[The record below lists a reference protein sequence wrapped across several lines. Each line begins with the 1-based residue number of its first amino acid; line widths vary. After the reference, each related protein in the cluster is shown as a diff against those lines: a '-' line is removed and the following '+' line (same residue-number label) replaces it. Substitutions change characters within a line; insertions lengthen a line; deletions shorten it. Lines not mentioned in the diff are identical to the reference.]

1 MDDIAIIENKIYEIR
16 GQKVMLDFD
25 LAEMYGV
32 ETKRLKE
39 QVRRNIERFP
49 AEFMFELTKEEV
61 QFSRSQIATLKTG
74 QGHNIKYLPFAFTE
88 YGIVMLSSV
97 LKSKTAVEVNINII
111 RAFVRMR
118 QYLLSNVP
126 QKELEELKQRIE
138 YLEEDITSDRESYEK
153 QFDDLFNAFAKIS
166 AIIQSKQTPLDRV
179 KIEGFKTNNKEKIKF
194 EIENLNAEYKV
205 LISQKIKDL
214 TNTTNEYQ
222 REIIENTYKELEKD
236 KTNRIE
242 QLQKILEQQE
252 DLDTEKIKKLK
263 TAIEYFDDI
272 LKSNEPNRYIL
283 ECLIDK
289 IWIYHDKSVKFELK
303 PEISRLL

>member
-1 MDDIAIIENKIYEIR
+1 MNDIDIIENKIYEIR

-49 AEFMFELTKEEV
+49 AEFMFELTKEEAL
-61 QFSRSQIATLKTG
+61 FSRSQFATLKTG

-97 LKSKTAVEVNINII
+97 LKSKTAIEVNINII

-126 QKELEELKQRIE
+126 KKELEELKQRIE
-138 YLEEDITSDRESYEK
+138 YLEEDVTSDRESYEK

-166 AIIQSKQTPLDRV
+166 AIIQSRQVPLDRV
-179 KIEGFKTNNKEKIKF
+179 KIEGFKINNKE
-194 EIENLNAEYKV
+194 
-205 LISQKIKDL
+205 
-214 TNTTNEYQ
+214 T
-222 REIIENTYKELEKD
+222 
-236 KTNRIE
+236 
-242 QLQKILEQQE
+242 
-252 DLDTEKIKKLK
+252 
-263 TAIEYFDDI
+263 
-272 LKSNEPNRYIL
+272 SNE
-283 ECLIDK
+283 
-289 IWIYHDKSVKFELK
+289 
-303 PEISRLL
+303 

>member
-61 QFSRSQIATLKTG
+61 AISRSQIATLKTG
-74 QGHNIKYLPFAFTE
+74 QGYNIKYLPFAFTE

-118 QYLLSNVP
+118 QYLLSNIP
-126 QKELEELKQRIE
+126 KKELEELKQRIE

-166 AIIQSKQTPLDRV
+166 AIIQSRQTPLDRV
-179 KIEGFKTNNKEKIKF
+179 KIEGFKTNNKEKSY
-194 EIENLNAEYKV
+194 E
-205 LISQKIKDL
+205 
-214 TNTTNEYQ
+214 
-222 REIIENTYKELEKD
+222 
-236 KTNRIE
+236 
-242 QLQKILEQQE
+242 
-252 DLDTEKIKKLK
+252 
-263 TAIEYFDDI
+263 
-272 LKSNEPNRYIL
+272 
-283 ECLIDK
+283 
-289 IWIYHDKSVKFELK
+289 
-303 PEISRLL
+303 

>member
-25 LAEMYGV
+25 LSEMYGV

-61 QFSRSQIATLKTG
+61 AISRSQIATLKTG
-74 QGHNIKYLPFAFTE
+74 QGYNIKYLPFAFTE

-118 QYLLSNVP
+118 QYLLSNIP
-126 QKELEELKQRIE
+126 KKELEELKQRIE

-166 AIIQSKQTPLDRV
+166 AIIQSRQTPLDRV
-179 KIEGFKTNNKEKIKF
+179 KIEGFKTNNKEK
-194 EIENLNAEYKV
+194 
-205 LISQKIKDL
+205 
-214 TNTTNEYQ
+214 
-222 REIIENTYKELEKD
+222 
-236 KTNRIE
+236 
-242 QLQKILEQQE
+242 
-252 DLDTEKIKKLK
+252 
-263 TAIEYFDDI
+263 
-272 LKSNEPNRYIL
+272 SNE
-283 ECLIDK
+283 
-289 IWIYHDKSVKFELK
+289 
-303 PEISRLL
+303 

>member
-61 QFSRSQIATLKTG
+61 AISRSQIATLKTG
-74 QGHNIKYLPFAFTE
+74 QGYNIKYLPFAFTE

-118 QYLLSNVP
+118 QYLLSNIP
-126 QKELEELKQRIE
+126 TKELEELKQRIE

-166 AIIQSKQTPLDRV
+166 AIIQSRQTPLDRV
-179 KIEGFKTNNKEKIKF
+179 KIEGFKTNNKEK
-194 EIENLNAEYKV
+194 
-205 LISQKIKDL
+205 
-214 TNTTNEYQ
+214 
-222 REIIENTYKELEKD
+222 
-236 KTNRIE
+236 
-242 QLQKILEQQE
+242 
-252 DLDTEKIKKLK
+252 
-263 TAIEYFDDI
+263 
-272 LKSNEPNRYIL
+272 SNE
-283 ECLIDK
+283 
-289 IWIYHDKSVKFELK
+289 
-303 PEISRLL
+303 

>member
-118 QYLLSNVP
+118 QYLLSSVP
-126 QKELEELKQRIE
+126 PKELEELKQRIE
-138 YLEEDITSDRESYEK
+138 YLEEDITSDRESYKK

-179 KIEGFKTNNKEKIKF
+179 KIEEFKTNNKEK
-194 EIENLNAEYKV
+194 
-205 LISQKIKDL
+205 
-214 TNTTNEYQ
+214 
-222 REIIENTYKELEKD
+222 
-236 KTNRIE
+236 
-242 QLQKILEQQE
+242 
-252 DLDTEKIKKLK
+252 
-263 TAIEYFDDI
+263 
-272 LKSNEPNRYIL
+272 SNE
-283 ECLIDK
+283 
-289 IWIYHDKSVKFELK
+289 
-303 PEISRLL
+303 

>member
-61 QFSRSQIATLKTG
+61 TISRSQIATLKTG
-74 QGHNIKYLPFAFTE
+74 QGYNIKYLPFAFTE

-126 QKELEELKQRIE
+126 KKELEELKQRIE

-166 AIIQSKQTPLDRV
+166 AIIQSRQTPR
-179 KIEGFKTNNKEKIKF
+179 
-194 EIENLNAEYKV
+194 
-205 LISQKIKDL
+205 DL
-214 TNTTNEYQ
+214 
-222 REIIENTYKELEKD
+222 
-236 KTNRIE
+236 
-242 QLQKILEQQE
+242 
-252 DLDTEKIKKLK
+252 
-263 TAIEYFDDI
+263 
-272 LKSNEPNRYIL
+272 
-283 ECLIDK
+283 
-289 IWIYHDKSVKFELK
+289 
-303 PEISRLL
+303 

>member
-61 QFSRSQIATLKTG
+61 AISRSQIATLKTG
-74 QGHNIKYLPFAFTE
+74 QGYNIKYLPFAFTE

-126 QKELEELKQRIE
+126 KKELEELKQRIE

-179 KIEGFKTNNKEKIKF
+179 KIEGSKTNNKEK
-194 EIENLNAEYKV
+194 
-205 LISQKIKDL
+205 
-214 TNTTNEYQ
+214 
-222 REIIENTYKELEKD
+222 
-236 KTNRIE
+236 
-242 QLQKILEQQE
+242 
-252 DLDTEKIKKLK
+252 
-263 TAIEYFDDI
+263 
-272 LKSNEPNRYIL
+272 SNE
-283 ECLIDK
+283 
-289 IWIYHDKSVKFELK
+289 
-303 PEISRLL
+303 

>member
-61 QFSRSQIATLKTG
+61 TISRSQIATLKTG
-74 QGHNIKYLPFAFTE
+74 QGYNIKYLPFAFTE

-118 QYLLSNVP
+118 QYLLSNIP
-126 QKELEELKQRIE
+126 KKELEEFKQRIE

-166 AIIQSKQTPLDRV
+166 AIIQSRQTPLDRV
-179 KIEGFKTNNKEKIKF
+179 KIEGFKTNNKEK
-194 EIENLNAEYKV
+194 
-205 LISQKIKDL
+205 
-214 TNTTNEYQ
+214 
-222 REIIENTYKELEKD
+222 
-236 KTNRIE
+236 
-242 QLQKILEQQE
+242 
-252 DLDTEKIKKLK
+252 
-263 TAIEYFDDI
+263 
-272 LKSNEPNRYIL
+272 SNE
-283 ECLIDK
+283 
-289 IWIYHDKSVKFELK
+289 
-303 PEISRLL
+303 

>member
-118 QYLLSNVP
+118 QYLLSSVP
-126 QKELEELKQRIE
+126 PKELEELKQRIE
-138 YLEEDITSDRESYEK
+138 YLEEDITSDRESYKK

-179 KIEGFKTNNKEKIKF
+179 KIEGFKTNNKEK
-194 EIENLNAEYKV
+194 
-205 LISQKIKDL
+205 
-214 TNTTNEYQ
+214 
-222 REIIENTYKELEKD
+222 
-236 KTNRIE
+236 
-242 QLQKILEQQE
+242 
-252 DLDTEKIKKLK
+252 
-263 TAIEYFDDI
+263 
-272 LKSNEPNRYIL
+272 SNE
-283 ECLIDK
+283 
-289 IWIYHDKSVKFELK
+289 
-303 PEISRLL
+303 

>member
-49 AEFMFELTKEEV
+49 VEFMFELTKEEV
-61 QFSRSQIATLKTG
+61 QFSRSQFATLKTG

-118 QYLLSNVP
+118 QYLLSSVP
-126 QKELEELKQRIE
+126 PKELEELKQRIE
-138 YLEEDITSDRESYEK
+138 YLEEDITSDRESYKK
-153 QFDDLFNAFAKIS
+153 QVDDLFNAFAKIS

-179 KIEGFKTNNKEKIKF
+179 KIEGFKTNNKEK
-194 EIENLNAEYKV
+194 
-205 LISQKIKDL
+205 
-214 TNTTNEYQ
+214 
-222 REIIENTYKELEKD
+222 
-236 KTNRIE
+236 
-242 QLQKILEQQE
+242 
-252 DLDTEKIKKLK
+252 
-263 TAIEYFDDI
+263 
-272 LKSNEPNRYIL
+272 SNE
-283 ECLIDK
+283 
-289 IWIYHDKSVKFELK
+289 
-303 PEISRLL
+303 

>member
-97 LKSKTAVEVNINII
+97 LKSKAAVEVNINII

-166 AIIQSKQTPLDRV
+166 AIIQSRQTPLDRV
-179 KIEGFKTNNKEKIKF
+179 KIEGFKTNNKEK
-194 EIENLNAEYKV
+194 
-205 LISQKIKDL
+205 
-214 TNTTNEYQ
+214 
-222 REIIENTYKELEKD
+222 
-236 KTNRIE
+236 
-242 QLQKILEQQE
+242 
-252 DLDTEKIKKLK
+252 
-263 TAIEYFDDI
+263 
-272 LKSNEPNRYIL
+272 SNE
-283 ECLIDK
+283 
-289 IWIYHDKSVKFELK
+289 
-303 PEISRLL
+303 

>member
-49 AEFMFELTKEEV
+49 VEFMFELTKEEV
-61 QFSRSQIATLKTG
+61 QFSRSQFATLKTG

-118 QYLLSNVP
+118 QYLLSSVP
-126 QKELEELKQRIE
+126 PKELEELKQRIE
-138 YLEEDITSDRESYEK
+138 YLEEDITSDRESYKK

-179 KIEGFKTNNKEKIKF
+179 KIEGFKTNNKEK
-194 EIENLNAEYKV
+194 
-205 LISQKIKDL
+205 
-214 TNTTNEYQ
+214 
-222 REIIENTYKELEKD
+222 
-236 KTNRIE
+236 
-242 QLQKILEQQE
+242 
-252 DLDTEKIKKLK
+252 
-263 TAIEYFDDI
+263 
-272 LKSNEPNRYIL
+272 SNE
-283 ECLIDK
+283 
-289 IWIYHDKSVKFELK
+289 
-303 PEISRLL
+303 

>member
-61 QFSRSQIATLKTG
+61 AISRSQIATLKTG
-74 QGHNIKYLPFAFTE
+74 QGYNIKYLPFAFTE

-118 QYLLSNVP
+118 QYLLSNIP
-126 QKELEELKQRIE
+126 KKELEELKQRIE

-166 AIIQSKQTPLDRV
+166 AIIQSRQTPLDRV
-179 KIEGFKTNNKEKIKF
+179 KIEGFKKNNKEK
-194 EIENLNAEYKV
+194 
-205 LISQKIKDL
+205 
-214 TNTTNEYQ
+214 
-222 REIIENTYKELEKD
+222 
-236 KTNRIE
+236 
-242 QLQKILEQQE
+242 
-252 DLDTEKIKKLK
+252 
-263 TAIEYFDDI
+263 
-272 LKSNEPNRYIL
+272 SNE
-283 ECLIDK
+283 
-289 IWIYHDKSVKFELK
+289 
-303 PEISRLL
+303 

>member
-49 AEFMFELTKEEV
+49 VEFMFELTKEEV
-61 QFSRSQIATLKTG
+61 QFSRTQFATLKTG

-118 QYLLSNVP
+118 QYLLSSVP
-126 QKELEELKQRIE
+126 PKELEELKQRIE
-138 YLEEDITSDRESYEK
+138 YLEEDITSDRESYKK

-179 KIEGFKTNNKEKIKF
+179 KIEGFKTNNKEK
-194 EIENLNAEYKV
+194 
-205 LISQKIKDL
+205 
-214 TNTTNEYQ
+214 
-222 REIIENTYKELEKD
+222 
-236 KTNRIE
+236 
-242 QLQKILEQQE
+242 
-252 DLDTEKIKKLK
+252 
-263 TAIEYFDDI
+263 
-272 LKSNEPNRYIL
+272 SNE
-283 ECLIDK
+283 
-289 IWIYHDKSVKFELK
+289 
-303 PEISRLL
+303 

>member
-97 LKSKTAVEVNINII
+97 LKSKAAVEVNINII
-111 RAFVRMR
+111 CAFVRMR

-179 KIEGFKTNNKEKIKF
+179 KIEGFKTNNKEK
-194 EIENLNAEYKV
+194 
-205 LISQKIKDL
+205 
-214 TNTTNEYQ
+214 
-222 REIIENTYKELEKD
+222 
-236 KTNRIE
+236 
-242 QLQKILEQQE
+242 
-252 DLDTEKIKKLK
+252 
-263 TAIEYFDDI
+263 
-272 LKSNEPNRYIL
+272 SNE
-283 ECLIDK
+283 
-289 IWIYHDKSVKFELK
+289 
-303 PEISRLL
+303 

>member
-61 QFSRSQIATLKTG
+61 SISRSQIATLKTG
-74 QGHNIKYLPFAFTE
+74 QGYNIKYLPFAFTE

-126 QKELEELKQRIE
+126 KKELEELKQRIE

-166 AIIQSKQTPLDRV
+166 AIIQSRQTPLDRV
-179 KIEGFKTNNKEKIKF
+179 KIEGFKTNNKEK
-194 EIENLNAEYKV
+194 
-205 LISQKIKDL
+205 
-214 TNTTNEYQ
+214 
-222 REIIENTYKELEKD
+222 
-236 KTNRIE
+236 
-242 QLQKILEQQE
+242 
-252 DLDTEKIKKLK
+252 
-263 TAIEYFDDI
+263 
-272 LKSNEPNRYIL
+272 SNE
-283 ECLIDK
+283 
-289 IWIYHDKSVKFELK
+289 
-303 PEISRLL
+303 

>member
-1 MDDIAIIENKIYEIR
+1 MDKDKTAIALKNKENQEEFLPSYNDLDIQGMIYEIR
-16 GQKVMLDFD
+16 GQQVMLDFD

-61 QFSRSQIATLKTG
+61 AISRSQIATLKTG
-74 QGHNIKYLPFAFTE
+74 QGYNIKYLPFAFTE

-118 QYLLSNVP
+118 QYLLSNIP
-126 QKELEELKQRIE
+126 KKELEELKQRIE

-166 AIIQSKQTPLDRV
+166 AIIQSRQTPLDRV
-179 KIEGFKTNNKEKIKF
+179 KIEGFKNK
-194 EIENLNAEYKV
+194 
-205 LISQKIKDL
+205 
-214 TNTTNEYQ
+214 
-222 REIIENTYKELEKD
+222 
-236 KTNRIE
+236 
-242 QLQKILEQQE
+242 
-252 DLDTEKIKKLK
+252 
-263 TAIEYFDDI
+263 
-272 LKSNEPNRYIL
+272 
-283 ECLIDK
+283 
-289 IWIYHDKSVKFELK
+289 
-303 PEISRLL
+303 

>member
-88 YGIVMLSSV
+88 YGIVLLSSV
-97 LKSKTAVEVNINII
+97 LTSKTAVEVNINII

-179 KIEGFKTNNKEKIKF
+179 KIEGFKTNNKEK
-194 EIENLNAEYKV
+194 
-205 LISQKIKDL
+205 
-214 TNTTNEYQ
+214 
-222 REIIENTYKELEKD
+222 
-236 KTNRIE
+236 
-242 QLQKILEQQE
+242 
-252 DLDTEKIKKLK
+252 
-263 TAIEYFDDI
+263 
-272 LKSNEPNRYIL
+272 SNE
-283 ECLIDK
+283 
-289 IWIYHDKSVKFELK
+289 
-303 PEISRLL
+303 

>member
-61 QFSRSQIATLKTG
+61 AISRSQIATLKTG

-179 KIEGFKTNNKEKIKF
+179 KIEGFKTNNKEK
-194 EIENLNAEYKV
+194 
-205 LISQKIKDL
+205 
-214 TNTTNEYQ
+214 
-222 REIIENTYKELEKD
+222 
-236 KTNRIE
+236 
-242 QLQKILEQQE
+242 
-252 DLDTEKIKKLK
+252 
-263 TAIEYFDDI
+263 
-272 LKSNEPNRYIL
+272 SNE
-283 ECLIDK
+283 
-289 IWIYHDKSVKFELK
+289 
-303 PEISRLL
+303 

>member
-118 QYLLSNVP
+118 QYLLSNIP
-126 QKELEELKQRIE
+126 KKELEELKQRIE

-153 QFDDLFNAFAKIS
+153 QFDGLFNAFAKIS

-179 KIEGFKTNNKEKIKF
+179 KIEGFKTNNKEK
-194 EIENLNAEYKV
+194 
-205 LISQKIKDL
+205 
-214 TNTTNEYQ
+214 
-222 REIIENTYKELEKD
+222 
-236 KTNRIE
+236 
-242 QLQKILEQQE
+242 
-252 DLDTEKIKKLK
+252 
-263 TAIEYFDDI
+263 
-272 LKSNEPNRYIL
+272 SNE
-283 ECLIDK
+283 
-289 IWIYHDKSVKFELK
+289 
-303 PEISRLL
+303 

>member
-97 LKSKTAVEVNINII
+97 LKSKAAVEVNINII

-118 QYLLSNVP
+118 QYLLSNIP
-126 QKELEELKQRIE
+126 KKELEELKQRIE

-179 KIEGFKTNNKEKIKF
+179 KIEGFKTNNKEK
-194 EIENLNAEYKV
+194 
-205 LISQKIKDL
+205 
-214 TNTTNEYQ
+214 
-222 REIIENTYKELEKD
+222 
-236 KTNRIE
+236 
-242 QLQKILEQQE
+242 
-252 DLDTEKIKKLK
+252 
-263 TAIEYFDDI
+263 
-272 LKSNEPNRYIL
+272 SNE
-283 ECLIDK
+283 
-289 IWIYHDKSVKFELK
+289 
-303 PEISRLL
+303 

>member
-49 AEFMFELTKEEV
+49 VEFMFELTKEEV
-61 QFSRSQIATLKTG
+61 QFSRSQFATLKTG

-118 QYLLSNVP
+118 QYLLSNIP
-126 QKELEELKQRIE
+126 KKELEELKQRIE

-166 AIIQSKQTPLDRV
+166 AIIQSRQTPLDRV
-179 KIEGFKTNNKEKIKF
+179 KIEGFKTNNKEK
-194 EIENLNAEYKV
+194 
-205 LISQKIKDL
+205 
-214 TNTTNEYQ
+214 
-222 REIIENTYKELEKD
+222 
-236 KTNRIE
+236 
-242 QLQKILEQQE
+242 
-252 DLDTEKIKKLK
+252 
-263 TAIEYFDDI
+263 
-272 LKSNEPNRYIL
+272 SNE
-283 ECLIDK
+283 
-289 IWIYHDKSVKFELK
+289 
-303 PEISRLL
+303 

>member
-61 QFSRSQIATLKTG
+61 QFSRSQIATVKTG
-74 QGHNIKYLPFAFTE
+74 QGPNIKYLPFAFTE

-97 LKSKTAVEVNINII
+97 LKSKAAVEVNINII

-179 KIEGFKTNNKEKIKF
+179 KIEGFKTNNKEK
-194 EIENLNAEYKV
+194 
-205 LISQKIKDL
+205 
-214 TNTTNEYQ
+214 
-222 REIIENTYKELEKD
+222 
-236 KTNRIE
+236 
-242 QLQKILEQQE
+242 
-252 DLDTEKIKKLK
+252 
-263 TAIEYFDDI
+263 
-272 LKSNEPNRYIL
+272 SNE
-283 ECLIDK
+283 
-289 IWIYHDKSVKFELK
+289 
-303 PEISRLL
+303 

>member
-49 AEFMFELTKEEV
+49 VEFMFELTKEEV
-61 QFSRSQIATLKTG
+61 QFSRSQFATLKTG

-118 QYLLSNVP
+118 QYLLSSVP
-126 QKELEELKQRIE
+126 PKELEELKQSIE
-138 YLEEDITSDRESYEK
+138 YLEEDITSDRESYKK

-179 KIEGFKTNNKEKIKF
+179 KIEGFKTNNKEK
-194 EIENLNAEYKV
+194 
-205 LISQKIKDL
+205 
-214 TNTTNEYQ
+214 
-222 REIIENTYKELEKD
+222 
-236 KTNRIE
+236 
-242 QLQKILEQQE
+242 
-252 DLDTEKIKKLK
+252 
-263 TAIEYFDDI
+263 
-272 LKSNEPNRYIL
+272 SNE
-283 ECLIDK
+283 
-289 IWIYHDKSVKFELK
+289 
-303 PEISRLL
+303 